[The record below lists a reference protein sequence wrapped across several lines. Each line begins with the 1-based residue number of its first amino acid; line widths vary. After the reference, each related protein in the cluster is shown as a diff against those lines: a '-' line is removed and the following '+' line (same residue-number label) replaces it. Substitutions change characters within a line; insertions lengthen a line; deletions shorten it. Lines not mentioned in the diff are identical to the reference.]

1 MKNVGRIQVTPLG
14 VEEERATSVVVTT
27 PFASVAGSAGETDS
41 GNIRSVGKCSLSGQR
56 GRLEAGVVSLGVR
69 DGD

>member
-1 MKNVGRIQVTPLG
+1 MM
-14 VEEERATSVVVTT
+14 VTT
-27 PFASVAGSAGETDS
+27 PFASVAAGGAGETDS
-41 GNIRSVGKCSLSGQR
+41 GNIRSVGECSLSGQRGRGGGER